1 MFSIKNKHLRKKA
14 ILPAAFVC
22 IFAMLIIISL
32 LASWLFNGSLSGG
45 LLLSAFFS
53 IFCVTGWSYYNKT
66 KKLDELMSRKTIHN
80 YMKINKIT
88 ETNKIY
94 CSNCHSNRIS
104 SRNHV
109 TKAFR
114 EFYCSMCGEP
124 LYYVERKDFI

>member
-22 IFAMLIIISL
+22 IFAILIIISL

-53 IFCVTGWSYYNKT
+53 IFCVTGWSHYNKI

-94 CSNCHSNRIS
+94 CSKEGANKQVIS
-104 SRNHV
+104 SQADSLIKISRIW
-109 TKAFR
+109 A
-114 EFYCSMCGEP
+114 
-124 LYYVERKDFI
+124 DFFPANTSNQPI

>member
-1 MFSIKNKHLRKKA
+1 MFSIKNKHLKRKA
-14 ILPAAFVC
+14 VLPAAFVC
-22 IFAMLIIISL
+22 IFGILIIISL
-32 LASWLFNGSLSGG
+32 LASRLFNGSLSGG

-53 IFCVTGWSYYNKT
+53 IFCITGLSQYKKI
-66 KKLDELMSRKTIHN
+66 KKLDELMSRKNIHN

-88 ETNKIY
+88 EANKIY

-104 SRNHV
+104 NRNHV

-114 EFYCSMCGEP
+114 EFYCSICGET